1 MPFQQDTSFLVV
13 GERTN
18 ANGSKAF
25 REAMLEADW
34 DTCVAMARDQVKE
47 GSHLIDVCV
56 DYTGADGVADM
67 NEVASRFC
75 TQSSVPLMVDSTEG
89 PVVRAA
95 LEWLGGRPI
104 LNSVN
109 LEEGDE
115 PGTRLDTFLRLAREF
130 GAAVVCTCIDEEG
143 QARTAEWK
151 LRGGAGHPR
160 HRRRALRAR
169 ARGPPLRPPGPAAV
183 DRHGGEPRATA
194 SRPSRGSAPSRRSCP
209 GSRPSSGC
217 PTCPS
222 GSTRPPARS
231 STRSSCTSAWRPG
244 LDSAIVHASKILPL
258 SRIDERAKEVCLD
271 LVYDRRREGYDPLQ
285 ELLAL
290 FEGVKVDAAE
300 ADEHLD
306 WPVDRR
312 LSQRIIDGNRNG
324 LEGDL
329 TEALESGLGGARR
342 SSTTSCWRA

>member
-1 MPFQQDTSFLVV
+1 
-13 GERTN
+13 
-18 ANGSKAF
+18 
-25 REAMLEADW
+25 MLDGDW

-67 NEVASRFC
+67 TEVASRFC

-143 QARTAEWK
+143 QARTARVEAA
-151 LRGGAGHPR
+151 RRPQHPR
-160 HRRRALRAR
+160 HRRRALRPR
-169 ARGPPLRPPGPAAV
+169 ARGPALRPARPAAV
-183 DRHGGEPRATA
+183 DGHGGEPARRR
-194 SRPSRGSAPSRRSCP
+194 SRPSRGSGASRRSCP
-209 GSRPSSGC
+209 ACPPSSAC
-217 PTCPS
+217 PTSPS
-222 GSTRPPARS
+222 ASTRPPARS
-231 STRSSCTSAWRPG
+231 STRSSCTSASRPG
-244 LDSAIVHASKILPL
+244 STRPSCTRPRSCRSRASTSGPRRSASTWSTTAA
-258 SRIDERAKEVCLD
+258 RDD
-271 LVYDRRREGYDPLQ
+271 YDPLQ

-290 FEGVKVDAAE
+290 FEGVKVDAGA
-300 ADEHLD
+300 ADDHLRLAGRPP
-306 WPVDRR
+306 PV
-312 LSQRIIDGNRNG
+312 SQRIIDGNRNG

-329 TEALESGLGGARR
+329 TEALESGWRR
-342 SSTTSCWRA
+342 SASSTTSCWPA